1 MSPKVEVNQKQDTRN
16 ALIEAGID
24 IMCVKG
30 YTNTGIQ
37 EVLSSLGVPKGSFY
51 YYFGSKEDFALAI
64 IEYYAK
70 FHSEKVLQF
79 LRNTDKLPLERLK
92 DFCVAVGERLR
103 QNQCRKG
110 CFIGT
115 LSSEM
120 ADQSEALREALAKVM
135 SKWRDLYTSC
145 IQEGQ
150 LAGEITNEVAAEKL
164 AELFLSGWE
173 GAVMRAKTTKDLD
186 PINTFIELMFE
197 HVLKP

>member
-16 ALIEAGID
+16 ALLEAGID

-51 YYFGSKEDFALAI
+51 YYFESKEDFALAI
-64 IEYYAK
+64 INH
-70 FHSEKVLQF
+70 FDQIHSEKVLGF
-79 LRNTDKLPLERLK
+79 LRNVDRTPIQRLQ
-92 DFCVAVGERLR
+92 DFCEACKERLR
-103 QNQCRKG
+103 LAECRKG
-110 CFIGT
+110 CFIGN

-120 ADQSEALREALAKVM
+120 ADQSEVLREALARVM
-135 SKWRDLYTSC
+135 TKWRDLYTSC
-145 IQEGQ
+145 IFEGQ
-150 LAGEITNEVAAEKL
+150 LVGEITKACPAEKL

-173 GAVMRAKTTKDLD
+173 GAVMRSKTTKNLD
-186 PINTFIELMFE
+186 PINTFIELIFE